1 MFLDSLY
8 KITDFDITTETV
20 LATISLDP
28 YHKIFEGHFPNSP
41 VLPGVM
47 QLQIVKELLEKHLG
61 RTLKMKSMRTSKFL
75 QVINPEETPNVYI
88 DIKFKS
94 GEFLEVVASGSWEN
108 VTFFKAQVS
117 YI

>member
-8 KITDFDITTETV
+8 KITGFDVTPETI
-20 LATISLDP
+20 LATISINPD
-28 YHKIFEGHFPNSP
+28 HAIFEGHFPDSP
-41 VLPGVM
+41 VMPGVV
-47 QLQIVKELLEKHLG
+47 QLQIVKELLEKHFG
-61 RTLKMKSMRTSKFL
+61 KTLKMKTMRTSKFL
-75 QVINPEETPNVYI
+75 KVINPKETQDVYI
-88 DIKFKS
+88 DIKFKN

>member
-8 KITDFDITTETV
+8 KITSFDISPDEII
-20 LATISLDP
+20 ATISIDP
-28 YHKIFEGHFPNSP
+28 DHAIFGGHFPGSP
-41 VLPGVM
+41 VLPGVV
-47 QLQIVKELLEKHLG
+47 QLQIVKELLEKHLERPL
-61 RTLKMKSMRTSKFL
+61 RTKAMRTSKFL
-75 QVINPEETPNVYI
+75 QVINPKETPDVYI
-88 DIKFKS
+88 DIKYKT

>member
-8 KITDFDITTETV
+8 KITGFDVTPQTI
-20 LATISLDP
+20 LATVSIDP
-28 YHKIFEGHFPNSP
+28 DHAIFEGHFPNSP
-41 VLPGVM
+41 VLPGVV
-47 QLQIVKELLEKHLG
+47 QLQIVKELLEKNLG
-61 RTLKMKSMRTSKFL
+61 RTLKMKTLRTSKFL
-75 QVINPEETPNVYI
+75 QVINPKQTPDVYI

-108 VTFFKAQVS
+108 VTFFKIQVS

>member
-8 KITDFDITTETV
+8 KITRFDITPETI
-20 LATISLDP
+20 LATISINPGD
-28 YHKIFEGHFPNSP
+28 KIFEGHFPDSP
-41 VLPGVM
+41 VMPGVV

-61 RTLKMKSMRTSKFL
+61 RNVKMKSMRTSKFL
-75 QVINPEETPNVYI
+75 QVINPKETPDVYI
-88 DIKFKS
+88 DIKFKNT
-94 GEFLEVVASGSWEN
+94 EFLEVVASGSWEG